1 MENATLRRVIGQL
14 QSLLKERKHNCETPL
29 KAYIDYIKTEREVL
43 DFLLRITHDSVKNE
57 DHRNAEEVKDKM
69 VA

>member
-1 MENATLRRVIGQL
+1 MENATPRRVIGRL

-29 KAYIDYIKTEREVL
+29 QAFVDYIMAEREVL
-43 DFLLRITHDSVKNE
+43 ELLLRITHNSVKNE
-57 DHRNAEEVKDKM
+57 GHRNAEEVGDKM